1 MFIVI
6 VILKKS
12 ENEWPLII
20 AANRDEMNN
29 RKFLPPDRHWKDKPH
44 IFAGKDL
51 LAGGSWLGVNDNGV
65 VAAIMNRKNSL
76 GLIKNKKSR
85 GELVL
90 TALDHEDAVKSLNAM
105 AKIQKDN
112 YRGFNMFIGDNSNSY
127 WIKSDETSLDIECI
141 NISDGLSM
149 ITSHDRNDLNSSRIK
164 NYLPKFSLSREP
176 NPTKNEWND
185 WEKLLGNTCSEDGDS
200 LSAMCI
206 KTDMGFQTVSSTFIA
221 LPNSKSKL
229 NINKPIFRYANGSPD
244 CTSFK
249 NLKL

>member
-1 MFIVI
+1 MCSI

-29 RKFLPPDRHWKDKPH
+29 RKSLPPGRHWKDKLH

-51 LAGGSWLGVNDNGV
+51 LAGGSWLGVNDSGV
-65 VAAIMNRKNSL
+65 VAGIMNRKNCL
-76 GLIKNKKSR
+76 GPMENKKSR

-90 TALDHEDAVKSLNAM
+90 NALDHEDAVKSSNAIV
-105 AKIQKDN
+105 KIQKDN

-127 WIKSDETSLDIECI
+127 WIKSEETSLDIECI
-141 NISDGLSM
+141 NISDGFSM

-185 WEKLLGNTCSEDGDS
+185 WEKLLGSTYSEDGVP

-206 KTDMGFQTVSSTFIA
+206 KTDMGFQTVSSSFIA
-221 LPNSKSKL
+221 IPSSKYKL

-244 CTSFK
+244 CMNFK

>member
-1 MFIVI
+1 MCSI

-20 AANRDEMNN
+20 ATNRDEMNN
-29 RKFLPPDRHWKDKPH
+29 RKSLPPGRHWKDKPH

-51 LAGGSWLGVNDNGV
+51 LAGGSWLGVNDSGV
-65 VAAIMNRKNSL
+65 VAGIMNRKNCL
-76 GLIKNKKSR
+76 GPMENKKSR

-90 TALDHEDAVKSLNAM
+90 NALDHEDAVKSSNAIV
-105 AKIQKDN
+105 KIQKDN

-127 WIKSDETSLDIECI
+127 WIKSEETSLDIECI
-141 NISDGLSM
+141 NISDGFSM

-185 WEKLLGNTCSEDGDS
+185 WEKLLGSKCSADDDP

-206 KTDMGFQTVSSTFIA
+206 KTDMGFQTISSSFIA
-221 LPNSKSKL
+221 LPSFKSKL
-229 NINKPIFRYANGSPD
+229 NKNKPIFRHANGSPD
-244 CTSFK
+244 STSYV
-249 NLKL
+249 NLKI

>member
-1 MFIVI
+1 MCSI

-29 RKFLPPDRHWKDKPH
+29 RKSLPPDRHWKDKPH

-141 NISDGLSM
+141 NISDELSM

-164 NYLPKFSLSREP
+164 NYLPKFSLSRDP

-185 WEKLLGNTCSEDGDS
+185 WEKLLGSTCSIHGDP

-206 KTDMGFQTVSSTFIA
+206 KTDMGFQTVSSSFIA
-221 LPNSKSKL
+221 LPSSKSKL
-229 NINKPIFRYANGSPD
+229 NTNKPIFRYANGSPD

-249 NLKL
+249 NLKV

>member
-1 MFIVI
+1 MCSI

-29 RKFLPPDRHWKDKPH
+29 RKSLPPGRHWKDKLH

-51 LAGGSWLGVNDNGV
+51 LAGGSWLGVNDSGV
-65 VAAIMNRKNSL
+65 VAGIMNRKNCL
-76 GLIKNKKSR
+76 GPMENKKSR

-90 TALDHEDAVKSLNAM
+90 NALDHEDAVKSSNAIV
-105 AKIQKDN
+105 KIQKDN

-164 NYLPKFSLSREP
+164 KYLPKFSLSREP

-185 WEKLLGNTCSEDGDS
+185 WEKLLGSKCSADDDP

-206 KTDMGFQTVSSTFIA
+206 KTDMGFQTVSSSFIA
-221 LPNSKSKL
+221 LPSSKSKL
-229 NINKPIFRYANGSPD
+229 DINKPIFRYANGSPD